1 MASFPANARTVAVTQ
16 ASVPAFFEWQI
27 PEKPAS
33 IQLSLDLISR
43 MNAPIV
49 DAFKSLPRRGLEVGG
64 ILLGRVERGSP
75 LNVTIEDFEAVESE
89 HLHGP
94 SYALSPKDIER
105 LQSRLIYWRSDP
117 ENGKSVVGYYRS
129 NTRPSLCMDDE
140 DVRVARELFADP
152 AQVFL
157 LVKPAAMGE
166 GTAGFFFW
174 ENGQIQRESSYR
186 EFPFDSAQLRRTEFP
201 LLAAT
206 EPPSDA
212 VPIVPRLGP
221 PPRRVRAGSIGHDLL
236 RWWWVPASVALFLA
250 GWWLRPHQ
258 HPSKPAVMKTEHAL
272 PANQLALN
280 VERNGKSLKLVWDR
294 NAPAVRHA
302 DGAALWISDGEH
314 VKKINLDPGQLERGS
329 VAYWPTTNDIDFRL
343 EVYSVAQR
351 VSESVRALGDGIAQ
365 APLPAPAQT
374 PLPAPAQT
382 PSHPSSERSRVL
394 RRRAFIP
401 PVSSLAAVTKSGAA
415 AEKPS
420 AMAPPEQPKLEP
432 PPLLAVA
439 APKLPDVTAF
449 QSSGDNPGVSPR
461 KKPPQPAVM
470 VSWEVAPESGLRH
483 LANKIPWMNRL
494 PGYSLEGPRFT
505 PAQPVRRFVP
515 VVPPQVLHDLP
526 ALGPVDVRVRVDD
539 WGNVGYI
546 ELLSGH
552 NDFGDLAARAAA
564 RWRFLPA
571 RLDGRPVDC
580 EMILH
585 FRLRP
590 PHDRDENDL
599 AVRK

>member
-16 ASVPAFFEWQI
+16 ASVPAFFDWQI
-27 PEKPAS
+27 PEKPVS

-49 DAFKSLPRRGLEVGG
+49 DALKSLPRRGLEIGG
-64 ILLGRVERGSP
+64 LLLGRLERGSP
-75 LNVTIEDFEAVESE
+75 FQIIIEDFEAVESE

-105 LQSRLIYWRSDP
+105 LESRLIYWRSDP

-129 NTRPSLCMDDE
+129 NTRPTLCMDD
-140 DVRVARELFADP
+140 DDARVAREFFADP

-166 GTAGFFFW
+166 GTAAFFIW
-174 ENGQIQRESSYR
+174 ENGHIQRESSYR
-186 EFPFDSAQLRRTEFP
+186 EFPVDSAQLRRKEFP
-201 LLAAT
+201 LLAAA

-212 VPIVPRLGP
+212 VPIVPRLDP
-221 PPRRVRAGSIGHDLL
+221 PARRVRAGGIGSDLL

-250 GWWLRPHQ
+250 GWCLRPHP
-258 HPSKPAVMKTEHAL
+258 HPSKPVVMKTEHAL

-280 VERNGKSLKLVWDR
+280 VARNGKSLKLVWDR

-302 DGAALWISDGEH
+302 DGAVLWISDGEH
-314 VKKINLDPGQLERGS
+314 VKKINLDPGHLEHGS

-351 VSESVRALGDGIAQ
+351 VSESVRAVGDGIAP
-365 APLPAPAQT
+365 AALPT
-374 PLPAPAQT
+374 PAQT
-382 PSHPSSERSRVL
+382 PSQPSSERSRVL

-401 PVSSLAAVTKSGAA
+401 PVSSLAAVTKPSAA

-420 AMAPPEQPKLEP
+420 AIAPPEQPKLEP

-439 APKLPDVTAF
+439 AAPRLPDVAAF
-449 QSSGDNPGVSPR
+449 QFSDANAAVNPR
-461 KKPPQPAVM
+461 KKLPQPAVM

-483 LANKIPWMNRL
+483 LANKIPWVNRL
-494 PGYSLEGPRFT
+494 PGYSREGPRFT

-515 VVPPQVLHDLP
+515 VIPPQVLHDPP